1 MHPIFVPRAIVQAHK
16 LHLLCIACIRKTMPG
31 KPECTDDV
39 EKCIFALRV
48 HLFSDCIQCRGN
60 LEEEHLLIFPMM
72 GAHYFPIRMDLNRK
86 RVSHRAI
93 NRYPSLF
100 INMFLKQ
107 RKKIWNLDW
116 KICKY
121 FPNKFAK
128 GFHLSLLHCIASCDK
143 CQQINVKSTLDKCK
157 SCI

>member
-60 LEEEHLLIFPMM
+60 LEEEHLLVFPMM
-72 GAHYFPIRMDLNRK
+72 GAHYFPIGMDLHRM

-93 NRYPSLF
+93 DHYLSLF
-100 INMFLKQ
+100 MNMFS
-107 RKKIWNLDW
+107 KK
-116 KICKY
+116 K
-121 FPNKFAK
+121 
-128 GFHLSLLHCIASCDK
+128 
-143 CQQINVKSTLDKCK
+143 
-157 SCI
+157 

>member
-16 LHLLCIACIRKTMPG
+16 LHLL
-31 KPECTDDV
+31 CTDDV

-60 LEEEHLLIFPMM
+60 LEEEHLRLSND
-72 GAHYFPIRMDLNRK
+72 G
-86 RVSHRAI
+86 S
-93 NRYPSLF
+93 SLF
-100 INMFLKQ
+100 SHWYGLKKEASISESHKSLSKFVYQ
-107 RKKIWNLDW
+107 YVFKTKKEDMEKLGNLDW
-116 KICKY
+116 KTCKY